1 MGTWEKELQDYTYYI
16 RLEKKLSDNTVE
28 AYIRDL
34 KQMAEYLGSEFS
46 ILPQQAEERHIEAF
60 LAHLYDKG
68 VKKTTQARIL
78 SGIKSFFYYLLIND
92 RIENLPTEFIDPPKT
107 GRKLPDVLTV
117 AEIESIIN
125 TFDSDER
132 FGIRNKA
139 IVETLYSCGL
149 RVSELTTLR
158 ISDLFFNDGFIR
170 VIGKGDKQRL
180 VPISETAK
188 RRIEAYLLLRHTMQ
202 TDARDADIVF
212 LNNKGRGLTRVMIFH
227 IIKKAALAAG
237 ITKTIS
243 PHTFRHSF
251 ATHLLEGGASIRQ
264 VQEMLGHES
273 ILTTEIYTH
282 LDSERLR
289 ENIDLHHPL
298 SDL

>member
-1 MGTWEKELQDYTYYI
+1 MGSWEKELQEYIYYI

-34 KQMAEYLGSEFS
+34 KQMAEYLEHEFS
-46 ILPQQAEERHIEAF
+46 IRPQQAEERHIEAF

-78 SGIKSFFYYLLIND
+78 SGIKSFYYYLLIND

-107 GRKLPDVLTV
+107 GRKLPDVLSV
-117 AEIESIIN
+117 AEIESIIH
-125 TFDSDER
+125 TFDSDTR

-139 IVETLYSCGL
+139 MVETLYSFGL
-149 RVSELTTLR
+149 RVSDLITLR
-158 ISDLFFNDGFIR
+158 LSDLFFNDGFIR

-180 VPISETAK
+180 VPISETA
-188 RRIEAYLLLRHTMQ
+188 RHRIEEYLLQRQTMQ

-227 IIKKAALAAG
+227 IIKKAAWAAG

-282 LDSERLR
+282 LDSGKLR
-289 ENIDLHHPL
+289 ENVDLHHPL

>member
-1 MGTWEKELQDYTYYI
+1 MGSWEKELQEYIYYI

-34 KQMAEYLGSEFS
+34 KQMAEYLEHEFS
-46 ILPQQAEERHIEAF
+46 IRPQQAEERHIEAF

-78 SGIKSFFYYLLIND
+78 SGIKSFYYYLLIND

-107 GRKLPDVLTV
+107 GRKLPDVLSV
-117 AEIESIIN
+117 AEIESIIH
-125 TFDSDER
+125 TFDSDTR

-139 IVETLYSCGL
+139 MVETLYSCGL
-149 RVSELTTLR
+149 RVSELITLR
-158 ISDLFFNDGFIR
+158 LSDLFFNDGFIR

-180 VPISETAK
+180 VPISETA
-188 RRIEAYLLLRHTMQ
+188 RHRIEEYLLQRQTMQ
-202 TDARDADIVF
+202 TNARDADTVF

-282 LDSERLR
+282 LDSGKLR
-289 ENIDLHHPL
+289 ENVDLHHPL